1 MAEKRK
7 SRHETRVCIRF
18 EDGLRGYRLAAEL
31 RTRFDPM
38 DLGVRHDHSTV
49 VLEFPERWT
58 ADPGFD
64 ELVGRYGGVAEPLTA
79 SAGLRV

>member
-1 MAEKRK
+1 MADKRK
-7 SRHETRVCIRF
+7 SQRDARVCIRF
-18 EDGLRGYRLAAEL
+18 DDALRGYRLASEFRL
-31 RTRFDPM
+31 RYDPM

-58 ADPGFD
+58 ADPEFG
-64 ELVGRYGGVAEPLTA
+64 ELVGRYDGVPEPLTA